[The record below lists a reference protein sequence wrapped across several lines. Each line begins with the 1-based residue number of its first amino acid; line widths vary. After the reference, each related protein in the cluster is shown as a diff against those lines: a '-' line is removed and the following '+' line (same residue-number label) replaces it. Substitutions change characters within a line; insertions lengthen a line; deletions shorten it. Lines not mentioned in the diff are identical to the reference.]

1 MADLGD
7 KSTIIEELL
16 MVLYSNTNTKVPPN
30 ISPPEYKPPEY
41 KPPKMCLKT
50 FISPGLI
57 FGILRYSTDKFH
69 QLPREFES

>member
-1 MADLGD
+1 MADLD
-7 KSTIIEELL
+7 DNNNIIKEFK
-16 MVLYSNTNTKVPPN
+16 MILYSNTNTKVPPN
-30 ISPPEYKPPEY
+30 ISPPEY

-69 QLPREFES
+69 PLARDFES